1 MAATLLPARSVTGR
15 SGRRCTDRARPGR
28 RRGRWW
34 RHRGQSRRPGGR
46 RRRCL
51 GRVVLAARGDAGRVR
66 AGSARSVGLHGQSSS
81 WRLARLGVA
90 VSSVSFWPTVPV
102 GAGGLARPGLLRD
115 PPGGRLSPL
124 LVRAP
129 IARRQPPRPLLRHQT
144 GTRGSLGTLSR
155 GEHVWGAFFPL
166 CLAFVAVLVR
176 SRVGGSENLPQAAGR
191 TAGPFWRTL
200 GALRTA
206 QCATGTQPRE
216 AANSLPGAL
225 GALSDVERVL

>member
-28 RRGRWW
+28 RRGRWR

-90 VSSVSFWPTVPV
+90 VSSVSFWQTVPV

-155 GEHVWGAFFPL
+155 GEHVGGRSFPWAWHSWRCWCWFGL
-166 CLAFVAVLVR
+166 GLGEA
-176 SRVGGSENLPQAAGR
+176 R
-191 TAGPFWRTL
+191 TSPKRR
-200 GALRTA
+200 GALPGLSGAPLAHSERPSAPRGRSLGRLRTRFLA
-206 QCATGTQPRE
+206 HLAHSP
-216 AANSLPGAL
+216 
-225 GALSDVERVL
+225 V